1 MQTTSALYKSI
12 VSSENHWF
20 ETRIS
25 INGNIMSETQ
35 IMSVART
42 APGMN
47 SEKPSVGGALSAQL
61 SVKILEPS
69 FSIPRMAAINVFV
82 RACDA
87 TRQSE
92 WIPNG
97 QYFIDTRA
105 HNETVGSLGTMQ
117 ITAYDAMMKFEQD
130 YPSTTHDWPYR
141 DTLVIAEMASAVG
154 ISVDARVNQLLT
166 SGYMLGLPVG
176 YTMRETLGHIAAAYG
191 GNFIISNEGKLLFVP
206 LYGFDP
212 DISGN
217 YLADESGNAL
227 VFGNEGWCILV

>member
-20 ETRIS
+20 ETQIS

-35 IMSVART
+35 IMSVTRT

-47 SEKPSVGGALSAQL
+47 NEKPSVGGALSAQL

-166 SGYMLGLPVG
+166 SSYMLGLPVG

-191 GNFIISNEGKLLFVP
+191 GNFIISSEGKLLFVP

-212 DISGN
+212 EINGN